1 MTHDHDNDSSAPEP
15 LPDGLRL
22 RLRGL
27 RRDVPPA
34 RDLWP
39 DISARLAAHPQAT
52 AADPAHAATP
62 LRAAPH
68 RHRRGLRR
76 FGWLAAAAS
85 IALAIG
91 IGWQLRPQAVDAPV
105 AGRDAMLVRQADAM
119 TREYDAAVR
128 ELETAKRTVHEAA
141 AVGETGALQQL
152 DRSAAE
158 VRAALAR
165 DPDAL
170 FLLEQLRRVYT
181 QRLSLTRRLV

>member
-1 MTHDHDNDSSAPEP
+1 MTNDRHDNPSAPEP
-15 LPDGLRL
+15 LSDALRL

-27 RRDVPPA
+27 RRDLPPA

-39 DISARLAAHPQAT
+39 DISARLAVHPEAT
-52 AADPAHAATP
+52 AADRPHAATP
-62 LRAAPH
+62 LRAASRRP
-68 RHRRGLRR
+68 RHRLHRL
-76 FGWLAAAAS
+76 GWLAAAAS
-85 IALAIG
+85 IALAVG
-91 IGWQLRPQAVDAPV
+91 IGWQLRPQAADAPV

-128 ELETAKRTVHEAA
+128 ELESAKP
-141 AVGETGALQQL
+141 AVRETGALQQL
-152 DRSAAE
+152 DHSAAE

>member
-1 MTHDHDNDSSAPEP
+1 MIRTTHDHHDPSAPEP
-15 LPDGLRL
+15 LPDALRL

-27 RRDVPPA
+27 RRDVPPT

-39 DISARLAAHPQAT
+39 DLSARLAAHPQA
-52 AADPAHAATP
+52 AAPNQRHATLP
-62 LRAAPH
+62 LRATTH

-76 FGWLAAAAS
+76 VAWLATAAS
-85 IALAIG
+85 LALAIG
-91 IGWQLRPQAVDAPV
+91 IGWQLRPQAVNAPD

-128 ELETAKRTVHEAA
+128 ELETARPAVHDA
-141 AVGETGALQQL
+141 GALRQL

-165 DPDAL
+165 DPDAA
-170 FLLEQLRRVYT
+170 FLLEQLQRVYA

>member
-1 MTHDHDNDSSAPEP
+1 MIHDRHDNPSAPEP
-15 LPDGLRL
+15 LPDALRL

-27 RRDVPPA
+27 RRDAPPA

-39 DISARLAAHPQAT
+39 DISAQLAAHPQAT
-52 AADPAHAATP
+52 AADQPHAATP
-62 LRAAPH
+62 LRAAPRRY
-68 RHRRGLRR
+68 RHGLRR
-76 FGWLAAAAS
+76 LGWLAAAAS

-128 ELETAKRTVHEAA
+128 ELETAEPALR
-141 AVGETGALQQL
+141 ETGALQQL

-165 DPDAL
+165 DPDAV

>member
-1 MTHDHDNDSSAPEP
+1 MTHDHRDNPSAPEP
-15 LPDGLRL
+15 LPDALRL

-27 RRDVPPA
+27 RRDAPPV

-39 DISARLAAHPQAT
+39 DIAARLAANPRAT
-52 AADPAHAATP
+52 AVDLTDSVTP
-62 LRAAPH
+62 MRAAPH
-68 RHRRGLRR
+68 RHRHGLHRL
-76 FGWLAAAAS
+76 GWLAAAAS

-91 IGWQLRPQAVDAPV
+91 IGWQLRPQALDAPV

-128 ELETAKRTVHEAA
+128 EIEAA
-141 AVGETGALQQL
+141 KPAVRDTGALQQL

-165 DPDAL
+165 DPDAI
-170 FLLEQLRRVYT
+170 FLLEQLRRVYA

>member
-1 MTHDHDNDSSAPEP
+1 MTHDHTTHDRSDNPSAPEP
-15 LPDGLRL
+15 LPDAL

-39 DISARLAAHPQAT
+39 DISARLAAHPQAA
-52 AADPAHAATP
+52 AADQPHATTP

-68 RHRRGLRR
+68 RHRRGLRGL
-76 FGWLAAAAS
+76 GWFAAAAS

-91 IGWQLRPQAVDAPV
+91 IGWQLRPQAVNAPS

-128 ELETAKRTVHEAA
+128 ELESAKP
-141 AVGETGALQQL
+141 AVRETGALQQL

-165 DPDAL
+165 DPDAV

>member
-1 MTHDHDNDSSAPEP
+1 MTHDHDNDPSAPER
-15 LPDGLRL
+15 LPDALRL

-27 RRDVPPA
+27 RRELPPA

-39 DISARLAAHPQAT
+39 DISARLAAHPQAS
-52 AADPAHAATP
+52 AADQPHAATP
-62 LRAAPH
+62 LRA
-68 RHRRGLRR
+68 HRRRR
-76 FGWLAAAAS
+76 GMHRLGWLAAAAS

-105 AGRDAMLVRQADAM
+105 AGRDTMLVRQADAM

-128 ELETAKRTVHEAA
+128 ELETAEP
-141 AVGETGALQQL
+141 AVRETGALQQL

-165 DPDAL
+165 DPDAV

>member
-1 MTHDHDNDSSAPEP
+1 MTNDRHIDPSEP
-15 LPDGLRL
+15 LPDALRL

-39 DISARLAAHPQAT
+39 DISARLAAHPQAA
-52 AADPAHAATP
+52 AADQPHAATP
-62 LRAAPH
+62 LRAAQH
-68 RHRRGLRR
+68 RHRHGLRR
-76 FGWLAAAAS
+76 LGWLAAAAS
-85 IALAIG
+85 ITLAIG

-105 AGRDAMLVRQADAM
+105 IGRDAMLIRQADAM

-128 ELETAKRTVHEAA
+128 ELETAKPAVH
-141 AVGETGALQQL
+141 ETGALQQL

-165 DPDAL
+165 DPDAV
-170 FLLEQLRRVYT
+170 FLLEQLRRVHAR
-181 QRLSLTRRLV
+181 RLSLTRRLV

>member
-1 MTHDHDNDSSAPEP
+1 MTNDRHIDPSAPEP
-15 LPDGLRL
+15 LPDALRL

-39 DISARLAAHPQAT
+39 GISARLAAHPQAT
-52 AADPAHAATP
+52 ATDRAHAATP
-62 LRAAPH
+62 LHTTPR
-68 RHRRGLRR
+68 RHRRGMRR
-76 FGWLAAAAS
+76 LGWFAAAAS

-91 IGWQLRPQAVDAPV
+91 IGWQLRPQAVTAPV
-105 AGRDAMLVRQADAM
+105 AGRDTTLVRQADAM
-119 TREYDAAVR
+119 TREYAAAVR
-128 ELETAKRTVHEAA
+128 EFESAKPAVRETW
-141 AVGETGALQQL
+141 ALQQL

-165 DPDAL
+165 DPDAV
-170 FLLEQLRRVYT
+170 FLLEQLRRVYA